1 MARDYKFEVINLKKI
16 KMKTN
21 KKETV
26 KNKFDLEKMK
36 VAKLENLHLIDGGS
50 IINVD
55 DPATIT
61 DKVGQG
67 STRQCNGIN

>member
-1 MARDYKFEVINLKKI
+1 
-16 KMKTN
+16 MKTN

-36 VAKLENLHLIDGGS
+36 VAKLENLHLIDGGDS
-50 IINVD
+50 VINAD
-55 DPATIT
+55 DPATGT

-67 STRQCNGIN
+67 STRQCNAIN

>member
-1 MARDYKFEVINLKKI
+1 
-16 KMKTN
+16 MKAN

-36 VAKLENLHLIDGGS
+36 VAKLENLHLIDGGDS
-50 IINVD
+50 VIKLD
-55 DPATIT
+55 DPATVT